1 MLEETLASIEEC
13 RRSTGR
19 CHVKVIVSDNSVDRS
34 DPNAI
39 VGKYPEIA
47 YVWRGGL
54 LDVFEHLKCVF
65 EETVADYVMALHDDD
80 LVLPGLF
87 DAAVAMLESDSV
99 IAAVG
104 FNALLMFGT
113 HVSDRSFLEGLRQPI
128 RLDSSSKLL
137 ERYASWHRGEGFAP
151 FPIYCY
157 RVAYLR
163 LIPAPSSDRGGIH
176 ADVTLLMDLSSK
188 FQIVMAPDVFMH
200 YRRHATNMSA
210 RIKTSHRI
218 SWRRFMMEN
227 YPDEYLRFE
236 RILTAKYLIAYVR
249 ENSVRLGCSQ
259 YRRRRAAV
267 LKRIMHL
274 LWPDTLLSKRFWLKL
289 TLDYFLPRLR

>member
-1 MLEETLASIEEC
+1 MLDEALRSIEKC
-13 RRSTGR
+13 RLSTSR
-19 CHVKVIVSDNSVDRS
+19 CHVKVIVSDNSRDRS
-34 DPNAI
+34 DPNAV
-39 VGKYPEIA
+39 VGNYPEMA
-47 YVWRGGL
+47 YIWRGGQ

-113 HVSDRSFLEGLRQPI
+113 HVSDRRFIEGLRQPI
-128 RLDSSSKLL
+128 RLDSSWKLL

-157 RVAYLR
+157 RVSNLR
-163 LIPAPSSDRGGIH
+163 LIPSPSSDRGGIH

-210 RIKTSHRI
+210 RIKPSHRI
-218 SWRRFMMEN
+218 SWDRFMREN
-227 YPDEYLRFE
+227 YPGEYSRFE
-236 RILTAKYLIAYVR
+236 RLLTIKYLIAYFR
-249 ENSVRLGCSQ
+249 ENGARLSCNQ
-259 YRRRRAAV
+259 YRKRRAAL
-267 LKRIMHL
+267 LKRIVRL
-274 LWPDTLLSKRFWLKL
+274 LWPDTMLSGKFWRKL
-289 TLDYFLPRLR
+289 VFDYFLPRLR